1 MGHELAQSLATDA
14 DVRIEAALGTIPTIT
29 EIGMAALVPIAQEPI
44 SVVAVGDGKLALEIG
59 DVRMKDRKD
68 RVNYLKAH
76 AGAGVKVFEAKL
88 EDLLP
93 KPGKRVREGIESA
106 NLVLITS
113 QEIDAMGEE
122 DNISLARRTMDEI
135 LRQLGKAFRVL
146 GQLGV
151 NTIIFTADHGHLFAD
166 ELSNDM
172 KIDAPGGDTKDLH
185 RRVWVGRGGAS
196 DPSYLRARLAD
207 FGLGG
212 TPGNCRSLEFCMFQ
226 S

>member
-1 MGHELAQSLATDA
+1 MQGQSSRHIQQA
-14 DVRIEAALGTIPTIT
+14 TIPGACLIPIT
-29 EIGMAALVPIAQEPI
+29 GAWSIATMISGSNCMTGSSHCSPEPGI
-44 SVVAVGDGKLALEIG
+44 ATGKLALEIG

-122 DNISLARRTMDEI
+122 DNISLARRTMDE
-135 LRQLGKAFRVL
+135 
-146 GQLGV
+146 
-151 NTIIFTADHGHLFAD
+151 
-166 ELSNDM
+166 
-172 KIDAPGGDTKDLH
+172 
-185 RRVWVGRGGAS
+185 
-196 DPSYLRARLAD
+196 
-207 FGLGG
+207 
-212 TPGNCRSLEFCMFQ
+212 
-226 S
+226 

>member
-1 MGHELAQSLATDA
+1 
-14 DVRIEAALGTIPTIT
+14 
-29 EIGMAALVPIAQEPI
+29 
-44 SVVAVGDGKLALEIG
+44 
-59 DVRMKDRKD
+59 MKDRKD

-151 NTIIFTADHGHLFAD
+151 HTIIFTADHGHLFAD

-172 KIDAPGGDTKDLH
+172 KVDAPGGDTKKLH
-185 RRVWVGRGGAS
+185 RRVWVGRGRAS
-196 DPSYLRARLAD
+196 EPSDLRARRAD
-207 FGLGG
+207 FRLR
-212 TPGNCRSLEFCMFQ
+212 GNLDSALSCDCACFNVKGRTEAYFHAG
-226 S
+226 